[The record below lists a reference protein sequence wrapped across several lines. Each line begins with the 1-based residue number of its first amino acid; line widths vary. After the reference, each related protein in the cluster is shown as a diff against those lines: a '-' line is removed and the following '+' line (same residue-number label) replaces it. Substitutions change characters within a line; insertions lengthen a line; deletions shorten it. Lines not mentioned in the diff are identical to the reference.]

1 MTFPMPTIATPTLS
15 PATRPH
21 ELWRSL
27 AERSRAW
34 LAERDLR
41 VADAVVLVPFVELLA
56 PARQGFGDSG
66 AWLPRIHTTRTLAA
80 ALGPSRARGAG
91 ELTGDLAID
100 FASAHAL
107 LAARPWA
114 QAWTRRDR
122 RAFDAALQRMVR
134 TAHTL
139 HAAAAAL
146 PPTERAAWWQ
156 RARDAAPVTSGTGAT
171 DRLLLR
177 SAIEWASFSDS
188 DDSDRVFAHRPS
200 AWIVVE
206 LGGEDALQRNL
217 LAVADALGIASL
229 QWSLD
234 ACNDDP
240 FDGWVERCA
249 LTIEQAPDAEAEA
262 LATAWRIAGLLRDGV
277 QPIAL
282 IAQDRELVR
291 RVRALLERMAI
302 DVADETGWSLAT
314 TRAGARVSAA
324 LRAARA
330 HASADDRLDWL
341 KADLDDD
348 QLADVAVLEALW
360 RGKRV
365 IDTTQRTRAEALW
378 QRERARLDALASPRP
393 QPLAAWL
400 RSLDALL
407 FAPASAE
414 RWRSDPA
421 AVQLRSALR
430 FDAAVVVHDAAWRA
444 ASAVPVDLDSFSGW
458 VDSALESHTFV
469 PPSIAAAPVVIT
481 PLSRAIGREF
491 AAAVLPGADAQ
502 RLGPAPQERGLLDD
516 ALRRALGLPDRRAR
530 QRRAQLAFLQL
541 LRLPR
546 VVALHRRA
554 DADELLS
561 PSPWLERVR
570 LARQRRRAA
579 VPSESAAVLPMH
591 AVERAQIDRPAPLAP
606 GNLPPSLS
614 ASAVETLRQC
624 PYRFFSRT
632 VLHLSEHEELDDDAD
647 KREAGRWLH
656 KTLEHFHRERTAPRA
671 RSEDIDALVVVAE
684 AVIAEEAA
692 AGGASAEAMLPY
704 SAGLAGWSAR
714 YVRWLHEQEALGWSF
729 SAAEVEAS
737 TAHAAEAWT
746 ALHGRIDRVD
756 QRASDGSTRL
766 IDYKVSTPE
775 SLRRKVAQ
783 PLEDTQLAVYA
794 AIQLA
799 TAGKGARVE
808 ACYVALDD
816 AKAVSTVAHPDV
828 AHSAHVLS
836 EQIAAERAR
845 IERGAAL
852 PALGEGAVCDL
863 CEARGLCRRDHW
875 SLGDEGVDGAR

>member
-1 MTFPMPTIATPTLS
+1 
-15 PATRPH
+15 
-21 ELWRSL
+21 
-27 AERSRAW
+27 
-34 LAERDLR
+34 
-41 VADAVVLVPFVELLA
+41 
-56 PARQGFGDSG
+56 
-66 AWLPRIHTTRTLAA
+66 
-80 ALGPSRARGAG
+80 
-91 ELTGDLAID
+91 
-100 FASAHAL
+100 
-107 LAARPWA
+107 
-114 QAWTRRDR
+114 
-122 RAFDAALQRMVR
+122 MVR

-139 HAAAAAL
+139 QAAAAAL
-146 PPTERAAWWQ
+146 PPHARARWWQ
-156 RARDAAPVTSGTGAT
+156 RARDAAPTTSGPGTT
-171 DRLLLR
+171 DRLLVR
-177 SAIEWASFSDS
+177 SAIEWASISDGA
-188 DDSDRVFAHRPS
+188 DSDRLFEHRPS

-206 LGGEDALQRNL
+206 LGGDDALQRSL
-217 LAVADALGIASL
+217 ISAADAQGIASL

-234 ACNDDP
+234 ARPDDP
-240 FDGWVERCA
+240 FDGWAERCA
-249 LTIEQAPDAEAEA
+249 LTIEHAPDAEAEA
-262 LATAWRIAGLLRDGV
+262 LATAWRTAGLLRDGV

-314 TRAGARVSAA
+314 TRAGARVAAA
-324 LRAARA
+324 LRAARGQ
-330 HASADDRLDWL
+330 ASADDRLDWL
-341 KADLDDD
+341 KADLDDH

-365 IDTTQRTRAEALW
+365 TDAVQRTRAEPLW
-378 QRERARLDALASPRP
+378 QRELARLETFASSRP

-400 RSLDALL
+400 RALDALL

-430 FDAAVVVHDAAWRA
+430 IDAAVAVHDAVWRA
-444 ASAVPVDLDSFSGW
+444 ASAVPQDLEAFSAW

-469 PPSIAAAPVVIT
+469 PPASADAAVVIT

-491 AAAVLPGADAQ
+491 AAAVLPGADAR
-502 RLGPAPQERGLLDD
+502 RLGPAPEERGLLDD
-516 ALRRALGLPDRRAR
+516 ALRRVLDLPDRRAR
-530 QRRAQLAFLQL
+530 QRRAQLAFLHL

-546 VVALHRRA
+546 VVALYRRA

-579 VPSESAAVLPMH
+579 VPSETAAALPLRGV
-591 AVERAQIDRPAPLAP
+591 ARTPVRRPAPQAP

-632 VLHLSEHEELDDDAD
+632 VLRLSEHEELDDDAD

-656 KTLEHFHRERTAPRA
+656 ATLERFHRERAAPRA
-671 RSEDIDALVVVAE
+671 RDADIGTLIAVAQAAIADE
-684 AVIAEEAA
+684 AG
-692 AGGASAEAMLPY
+692 AGGTSAEAMLPY
-704 SAGLAGWSAR
+704 SAGLRGWATR
-714 YVRWLHEQEALGWSF
+714 YVRWLHEQEAQGWTF
-729 SAAEVEAS
+729 RAAEVEAKTS
-737 TAHAAEAWT
+737 PTGAARAG
-746 ALHGRIDRVD
+746 LHGRIDRID
-756 QRASDGSTRL
+756 HRASDASTRL

-794 AIQLA
+794 ATQLA
-799 TAGKGARVE
+799 TLGEDARIE
-808 ACYVALDD
+808 GCYVALDD
-816 AKAVSTVAHPDV
+816 AKGVSTVPHPGV

-836 EQIAAERAR
+836 EHIAAERVR
-845 IERGAAL
+845 IEEGAPL
-852 PALGEGAVCDL
+852 PALGEGTVCDL

-875 SLGDEGVDGAR
+875 SAGDEVNDGAR